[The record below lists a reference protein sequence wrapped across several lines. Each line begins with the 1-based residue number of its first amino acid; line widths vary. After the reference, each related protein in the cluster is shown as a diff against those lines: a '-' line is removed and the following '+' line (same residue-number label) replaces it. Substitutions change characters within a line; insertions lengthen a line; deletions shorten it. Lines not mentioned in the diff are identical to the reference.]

1 MTSGP
6 NILVFNAG
14 SSSLK
19 FALVHMG
26 DGPRLLLTGSAEDI
40 GEPGG
45 RISAYD
51 RSGGNIFSEQETF
64 ASIDHAARRAI
75 ALLGQF
81 DCPPPEVVAHRFVH
95 GGRHLTDHAIIDDAV
110 INHLAEGAQFAPQH
124 NPAALAIFNL
134 TKVLFPGLP
143 HVGCLDTVFHKTM
156 PPLARHYPLPADFA
170 ARGIVRYGFHGLSC
184 ESIVRRLPRPLPS
197 RIVIAH
203 LGSGCSITAV
213 RDGVSIDNSMGLTP
227 IGGMMMQT
235 RSGDLDPGLLTY
247 LLHSEGYT
255 PESLEQLVSQ
265 KSGLLGV
272 SGLSR
277 DLSVLGEMADK
288 STAAKLAISMFYA
301 SATKQIAGMISALS
315 GLDLL
320 IFTGGIGQHHCD
332 IRDHIVSSLNWV
344 GHFETASMAPHEE
357 EQIAIHAARLTHCKR
372 AS

>member
-1 MTSGP
+1 MTSGL

-19 FALVHMG
+19 FALIHMG
-26 DGPRLLLTGSAEDI
+26 DGPRPLLTGSADNI
-40 GEPGG
+40 GESGG
-45 RISAYD
+45 RISAND
-51 RSGGNIFSEQETF
+51 ASGENIFSEQETF

-95 GGRHLTDHAIIDDAV
+95 GGRHLTDHTIIDDAV
-110 INHLAEGAQFAPQH
+110 IKHLAEGAQFAPQH

-134 TKVLFPGLP
+134 TKILLPGLP
-143 HVGCLDTVFHKTM
+143 HVVCLDTVFHKSM
-156 PPLARHYPLPADFA
+156 PPVARHFPLPADFA
-170 ARGIVRYGFHGLSC
+170 RRGIVRYGFHGLSC

-213 RDGVSIDNSMGLTP
+213 RDGDSIDNSMGLTP

-235 RSGDLDPGLLTY
+235 RSGDLDPGLLTF
-247 LLHSEGYT
+247 LLRSEGYT
-255 PESLEQLVSQ
+255 PESLERLLSQ
-265 KSGLLGV
+265 ESGLLGV
-272 SGLSR
+272 SGLSS
-277 DLSVLGEMADK
+277 DLSILCGRENETE
-288 STAAKLAISMFYA
+288 TARLAISMFCT
-301 SATKQIAGMISALS
+301 SAAKQIASMICALS

-320 IFTGGIGQHHCD
+320 IFTGGIGEHHRD
-332 IRDHIVSSLNWV
+332 IRDHIVSSLSWV
-344 GHFETASMAPHEE
+344 GYFETASMAPHEE
-357 EQIAIHAARLTHCKR
+357 EQIAIHAARLTHSRR